1 MKNNLNY
8 IFLIAA
14 LFFLLPKNLYSQDPN
29 FSQFY
34 NNLTYYNPAMT
45 AINGGYSFKT
55 SGRSLWT
62 PIPGKHNTYL
72 SSFDAGVASIGNL
85 MPGLGIILLSDVSGQ
100 ASLRTTGGYL
110 NLSLG
115 YTAGKKNLFMFKVG
129 GSFGLVNKS
138 VDQSKFLFSDQLD
151 EVYGIIHPS
160 AFNSSLDSYNRLDN
174 SIGGIIRFNL
184 KQLKNNPIITKT
196 MITSGLS
203 CYHLGIKDAFLE
215 DQFNLPF
222 KLNFYTNI
230 KMLIAS
236 TVLSPALL
244 IERQNKFNTVTLG
257 SEIINNPLSIGIW
270 YRNKSLSHSIKQFDS
285 FIMSVGYRIPLNGTI
300 SMRFTY
306 SYDFTISQLATS
318 SFGSHE
324 GNLIIDFDQRLLFNK
339 IKTKKDNQKMF
350 QCPTEFN

>member
-1 MKNNLNY
+1 MKIKTNIFIVVVL
-8 IFLIAA
+8 IFLIPEK
-14 LFFLLPKNLYSQDPN
+14 LLSQDPN

-45 AINGGYSFKT
+45 AINNGYTFKT

-62 PIPGKHNTYL
+62 PISGKFNTFL
-72 SSFDAGVASIGNL
+72 SSFDASVAPIGNL
-85 MPGLGIILLSDVSGQ
+85 IPGIGIILLSDVSGQ

-110 NLSLG
+110 NFSLG
-115 YTAGKKNLFMFKVG
+115 YTAGKNNLFMFKIG
-129 GSFGLVNKS
+129 GSFGFINKS

-151 EVYGIIHPS
+151 EVSGIIYTS
-160 AFNSSLDSYNRLDN
+160 AFKSSLYSYNRLDN
-174 SIGGIIRFNL
+174 SIGGLIRFNT
-184 KQLKNNPIITKT
+184 KQFKNNPIIKKT
-196 MITSGLS
+196 MITSGFS
-203 CYHLGIKDAFLE
+203 CHHLGVKDAFFE

-230 KMLIAS
+230 KLLVGP

-244 IERQNKFNTVTLG
+244 IESQNKFNTSTIG
-257 SEIINNPLSIGIW
+257 TEITNNPLSIGIW
-270 YRNKSLSHSIKQFDS
+270 YRNKSLAHKIKQFDS
-285 FIMSVGYRIPLNGTI
+285 FVMSVGYRLPMKGNIN
-300 SMRFTY
+300 MKFTY

-324 GNLIIDFDQRLLFNK
+324 GNLIIDFDQRLLFGK
-339 IKTKKDNQKMF
+339 IKTKKENKKMF